1 MEKLNSSISYDQRLS
16 EVDIQGSMAYAKAL
30 EKAGILTKTELEKI
44 LSGLEK
50 VFISF
55 INCHLC
61 SGLHTIPTTVQQ
73 IAPYQ
78 TAPPS
83 AAALKPSFCTL
94 NCYSLAPGMC
104 RSAFP
109 KGNAALNQGEP
120 ERPMC
125 LVLCTLGT
133 LRDTLGRGWTLGFHL
148 AKGTK
153 ARQ

>member
-1 MEKLNSSISYDQRLS
+1 MEKLNSSIAYDQRLS

-61 SGLHTIPTTVQQ
+61 SGLHTIPTTVLQQ
-73 IAPYQ
+73 IALYQ
-78 TAPPS
+78 TAP
-83 AAALKPSFCTL
+83 TL
-94 NCYSLAPGMC
+94 SCCSKTIFLYPHVLSLSTRHVQKC
-104 RSAFP
+104 
-109 KGNAALNQGEP
+109 LP
-120 ERPMC
+120 ERECCPKLGRTREAHVYC
-125 LVLCTLGT
+125 PLGT
-133 LRDTLGRGWTLGFHL
+133 LRDTLGRGWTLRLHL